1 MKKFRLLVAVVA
13 LISGCCLL
21 LGNSSASAAT
31 LSSLKPKQVAAT
43 VLVAGA
49 KKNAGWRSFVKGY
62 QDDDMDLS
70 VLVSENNS
78 SVQDNYSQPGTG
90 TAYAFE
96 LDDSDQGMLNDYTI
110 SSDGKYVYCYQQP
123 FHDSADRQVSPFLV
137 LPASKIL
144 AMQHSA
150 SANEINDIANNIK
163 IEVGD

>member
-1 MKKFRLLVAVVA
+1 MKKFSLLAAVVA

-70 VLVSENNS
+70 VLVSENNF
-78 SVQDNYSQPGTG
+78 SVQARG
-90 TAYAFE
+90 
-96 LDDSDQGMLNDYTI
+96 
-110 SSDGKYVYCYQQP
+110 C
-123 FHDSADRQVSPFLV
+123 
-137 LPASKIL
+137 
-144 AMQHSA
+144 
-150 SANEINDIANNIK
+150 
-163 IEVGD
+163 

>member
-1 MKKFRLLVAVVA
+1 MKKFSLLAAVVA

-21 LGNSSASAAT
+21 LGNSSANAAT

-43 VLVAGA
+43 LVAGA

-96 LDDSDQGMLNDYTI
+96 LDDSDQG
-110 SSDGKYVYCYQQP
+110 C
-123 FHDSADRQVSPFLV
+123 
-137 LPASKIL
+137 
-144 AMQHSA
+144 
-150 SANEINDIANNIK
+150 
-163 IEVGD
+163 